1 MTEDKC
7 SKCKQRDVATV
18 PFYVYEGTA
27 YRFERSQREML
38 KDRLLDGMT
47 YDELSRKYYMS
58 VRHIKSLI
66 HRNKEIVF
74 THVDRLP

>member
-27 YRFERSQREML
+27 YRFERSQKAL
-38 KDRLLDGMT
+38 ILVTITSLV
-47 YDELSRKYYMS
+47 LSLVLVGGTTS
-58 VRHIKSLI
+58 VVKMAKSFVSNEHTKI
-66 HRNKEIVF
+66 
-74 THVDRLP
+74 

>member
-27 YRFERSQREML
+27 YRFERSQKAL
-38 KDRLLDGMT
+38 IIVT
-47 YDELSRKYYMS
+47 
-58 VRHIKSLI
+58 VTSLI
-66 HRNKEIVF
+66 LSLVVVGGANAVVKMAKTFARKE
-74 THVDRLP
+74 